1 LLKDIYLAAA
11 SSVLVVSFNIKSRK
25 IIMKTRMQPASSQKG
40 FSLLTGFILAI
51 IMFGTLAFFLAGQG
65 INSGFGTAY
74 SNTSK
79 VSGLVTSG
87 GYVNT
92 GFDAVTMG
100 GTTADKVTFDVTA
113 LTGVFNPTTGGAS
126 QQTLDPTLFARASA
140 IDGYWVYRG
149 NDITMKG
156 VGVAAT
162 PDYTMLVSGLKLSVC
177 QQINNTLHG
186 TPLTGGGSS
195 PVSLGALDA
204 AIVGAPTAT
213 TPSVALISTNA
224 VPFDQSAVVAATS
237 GWMNGCY
244 STTTSVGTG
253 VNYVYIHTLLAQ

>member
-1 LLKDIYLAAA
+1 MA
-11 SSVLVVSFNIKSRK
+11 
-25 IIMKTRMQPASSQKG
+25 TRTATATKQKG
-40 FSLLTGFILAI
+40 FSLLTGFILSI

-65 INSGFGTAY
+65 INAGFGTAY

-79 VSGLVTSG
+79 VSALISSG
-87 GYVNT
+87 GYINT

-113 LTGVFNPTTGGAS
+113 LTGVFNPTSGGAS
-126 QQTLDPTLFARASA
+126 PQTLDPTLFARSTA

-156 VGVAAT
+156 VGTTAS
-162 PDYTMLVSGLKLSVC
+162 DYTMLVSGLKLSVC

-186 TPLTGGGSS
+186 TPLTGAGST

-204 AIVGAPTAT
+204 AIVGAPTTT
-213 TPSVALISTNA
+213 TPSVALISANS
-224 VPFDQSAVVAATS
+224 VLFDQSAVVAASS
-237 GWMNGCY
+237 GWLSGCY
-244 STTTSVGTG
+244 STTTTVGTG

>member
-1 LLKDIYLAAA
+1 
-11 SSVLVVSFNIKSRK
+11 
-25 IIMKTRMQPASSQKG
+25 MKTRTLSAYKQRG
-40 FSLLTGFILAI
+40 FSLLTGFILSI

-87 GYVNT
+87 GYINT

-100 GTTADKVTFDVTA
+100 GTTADKVTFDTTA

-186 TPLTGGGSS
+186 TALATAPI
-195 PVSLGALDA
+195 SLGVLDA
-204 AIVGAPTAT
+204 GVVGAPTAAV
-213 TPSVALISTNA
+213 PSVASITANPQVFNLA
-224 VPFDQSAVVAATS
+224 GVAALTAAYN

-244 STTTSVGTG
+244 ATTTAVGAD

>member
-1 LLKDIYLAAA
+1 VNRAAA
-11 SSVLVVSFNIKSRK
+11 SSALVVSFNIKSRK
-25 IIMKTRMQPASSQKG
+25 ITMKTRMQPASSQRG

-51 IMFGTLAFFLAGQG
+51 IMFGSLAFFLAGQG

-79 VSGLVTSG
+79 VSALVTSG
-87 GYVNT
+87 GFINT
-92 GFDAVTMG
+92 GFDAVTLG
-100 GTTADKVTFDVTA
+100 GTAAPTVTFDTG
-113 LTGVFNPTTGGAS
+113 TNGVFNPTTGGAS
-126 QQTLDPTLFARASA
+126 QQTLDPTLFARSSA

-149 NDITMKG
+149 NDIIMKG

-186 TPLTGGGSS
+186 TTLATN
-195 PVSLGALDA
+195 PVSLAVTDA
-204 AIVGAPTAT
+204 SIVGAPTAIA
-213 TPSVALISTNA
+213 PSVASVTANA
-224 VPFDQSAVVAATS
+224 LAFDISAVAAAAT

-244 STTTSVGTG
+244 ATTTAVGTG

>member
-1 LLKDIYLAAA
+1 MPTYSPMLA
-11 SSVLVVSFNIKSRK
+11 K
-25 IIMKTRMQPASSQKG
+25 QKG
-40 FSLLTGFILAI
+40 FSLLTGFILSI

-65 INSGFGTAY
+65 INAGFGTAY

-79 VSGLVTSG
+79 VAALVTSG
-87 GYVNT
+87 GYINT

-113 LTGVFNPTTGGAS
+113 LTGVFNPTSGGAAP
-126 QQTLDPTLFARASA
+126 QTLDPTLFARATA

-186 TPLTGGGSS
+186 TALTTT
-195 PVSLGALDA
+195 PISLAALDA
-204 AIVGAPTAT
+204 LIIGAPTAAA
-213 TPSVALISTNA
+213 PSVATISANA
-224 VPFDQSAVVAATS
+224 VVFDHSAVAGLTAAYN

-244 STTTSVGTG
+244 ATTTVVGTG
-253 VNYVYIHTLLAQ
+253 FNYVYIHTLLAQ

>member
-1 LLKDIYLAAA
+1 
-11 SSVLVVSFNIKSRK
+11 
-25 IIMKTRMQPASSQKG
+25 MKTRTQSPSRQQG
-40 FSLLTGFILAI
+40 FSLLTGFILSI

-65 INSGFGTAY
+65 INAGFGTAY

-79 VSGLVTSG
+79 ASGLLTSG
-87 GYVNT
+87 GYINT

-100 GTTADKVTFDVTA
+100 GVTPSNVTFDTLV
-113 LTGVFNPTTGGAS
+113 TGVFNPTTGGAA
-126 QQTLDPTLFARASA
+126 QQNLDPTLFARSTG
-140 IDGYWVYRG
+140 IDGYWIYRG
-149 NDITMKG
+149 NDITMKA

-186 TPLTGGGSS
+186 TALGAT
-195 PVSLGALDA
+195 PVSLAALDA
-204 AIVGAPTAT
+204 GVIGAPTALA
-213 TPSVALISTNA
+213 PSVASVSSNA
-224 VPFDQSAVVAATS
+224 LAFNLSAVAAAAD

-244 STTTSVGTG
+244 ATTTVVGTG